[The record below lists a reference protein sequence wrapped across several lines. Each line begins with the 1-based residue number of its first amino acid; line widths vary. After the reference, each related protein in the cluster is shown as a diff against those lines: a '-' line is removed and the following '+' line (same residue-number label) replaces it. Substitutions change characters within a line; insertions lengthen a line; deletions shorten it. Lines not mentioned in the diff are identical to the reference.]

1 MDDIPSIKGY
11 LAQNYEVGYTHVGI
25 NNKYIWRVNLNKDGI
40 KVWTKYK
47 KYILEE
53 KSKNQI
59 PNVKKEILQEEKIM
73 QEKIMQEE
81 KMQEEKMQEEKMQE
95 EKMQEEK
102 MLEEIYIKG
111 EHPKIN
117 KLSDI
122 DKYKRLKKR
131 YEMEC
136 IDKRRLQFSLDK
148 EREEKKQLEREIEIN
163 NLTKIIKI
171 KKRELKKLNINKA
184 NSEWNTGDNI
194 IYDEKKSKVLEE
206 EIDKLNNS
214 IKTKIQQSNE
224 YKQSIL
230 KNIPQSDMQNVSYK
244 GKYAKYLNQIVH
256 NKNIKNLKPILKT
269 DITNNNLKPEKDIIN
284 PTIDKQINKNNV
296 KFFKKVK
303 VQEFGKSKDFKD
315 INQKKP
321 YLSNII
327 DHYPT
332 TE

>member
-47 KYILEE
+47 KYNLEE
-53 KSKNQI
+53 KSKIQI
-59 PNVKKEILQEEKIM
+59 PDVKKEILQKEKIQGEKIQEEKI
-73 QEKIMQEE
+73 QERII
-81 KMQEEKMQEEKMQE
+81 
-95 EKMQEEK
+95 
-102 MLEEIYIKG
+102 EEIYEKS
-111 EHPKIN
+111 EPPRIN

-131 YEMEC
+131 YDMEC

-148 EREEKKQLEREIEIN
+148 EREEKKQLEREMEIN
-163 NLTKIIKI
+163 NLAKIIKI

-184 NSEWNTGDNI
+184 NNEWNTGNNI
-194 IYDEKKSKVLEE
+194 IYDAKKSKLLEE

-214 IKTKIQQSNE
+214 IKDKIQQSNE

-256 NKNIKNLKPILKT
+256 NKNIQNLKPILKT
-269 DITNNNLKPEKDIIN
+269 DITNNNLKPGKNIIN
-284 PTIDKQINKNNV
+284 PPIDKQINKNNV

-321 YLSNII
+321 YLSNIM
-327 DHYPT
+327 DHNPT